1 MSLNFTVQKV
11 EDYQGVPEGQYTA
24 QIENIE
30 YKRTDFG
37 NYHVVKWKILSPS
50 AFEGMIH
57 QERFNVESENDQV
70 RHIAINNFSRFCVEI
85 GGLKEGDDPKE
96 EDFLFKVATI
106 LIRSRVGKK
115 DGKSYSNIV
124 KMELVGG
131 DKTASNAVGMSNSG
145 GTIGSLTYGGIQIPE
160 VPAVSNQPL
169 NDEVP
174 F

>member
-11 EDYQGVPEGQYTA
+11 EEYQGMPDGQYTA
-24 QIENIE
+24 QIDHIE
-30 YKRTDFG
+30 YKRSDFG

-50 AFEGMIH
+50 SFEGMIH
-57 QERFNVESENDQV
+57 QERYNVEHENDQV

-85 GGLKEGDDPKE
+85 GGLKEGDEPKE

-106 LIRSRVGKK
+106 LIRNQVSKK
-115 DGKSYSNIV
+115 NGNSYANIV

-131 DKTASNAVGMSNSG
+131 DKTI
-145 GTIGSLTYGGIQIPE
+145 GTLTTTATAMTYGGIQIPE
-160 VPAVSNQPL
+160 IPAASTQPL